1 MKIKKY
7 SISPFYWL
15 AISIIAMGGILASYK
30 PVYSQSPSPTP
41 SPASITPQPSLQWS
55 QPIALSDPLVKSWFP
70 DVATSVDGSVHVVW
84 ASTSQSGA
92 AGADVVIPAQAAEEA
107 GGFDVVM
114 YTSSQNGMVWA
125 TPNDI
130 AAIPQ
135 TGGSEATRPS
145 LYIDLYDRLHLTYRG
160 MLVYY
165 SNAPVDF
172 AALAAYWSPG
182 FVINYNQVAYFS
194 RLTQDRFGM
203 LHLIYTENSPS
214 AECEICYHLYYR
226 RSTDNGS
233 TWSESAE
240 ISQGIEGVAKPQIL
254 IDAENNLYI
263 VYEKGIGGSYGHL
276 DDPTSVMMVTSNDGG
291 LTWNNPQV
299 ISGEVENAKNIT
311 IGLDGK
317 GQLVTAWLNTVLDV
331 MEYRVSADQGKSW
344 TEPAPIPGV
353 LGGWSLYNTPL
364 DDYSMVTDSAGVIHF
379 AAVGRTPETKA
390 SLSLLHLTWDG
401 VTWSTPNVVVT
412 LTGDAPEWP
421 RLAIGSGNQVH
432 LVWFVRDA
440 AHLWDSDRGLYRVW
454 YAQAIS
460 SAPQMKATPL
470 PEYSP
475 TPTSPALV
483 VAFETPTPMPTSTPN
498 PVLQQIPPPSGSIYN
513 ETDEVILIAL
523 SLIPALLILTGL
535 VIVIRLRQR

>member
-1 MKIKKY
+1 
-7 SISPFYWL
+7 
-15 AISIIAMGGILASYK
+15 
-30 PVYSQSPSPTP
+30 
-41 SPASITPQPSLQWS
+41 
-55 QPIALSDPLVKSWFP
+55 
-70 DVATSVDGSVHVVW
+70 
-84 ASTSQSGA
+84 
-92 AGADVVIPAQAAEEA
+92 
-107 GGFDVVM
+107 
-114 YTSSQNGMVWA
+114 
-125 TPNDI
+125 
-130 AAIPQ
+130 
-135 TGGSEATRPS
+135 
-145 LYIDLYDRLHLTYRG
+145 
-160 MLVYY
+160 
-165 SNAPVDF
+165 
-172 AALAAYWSPG
+172 
-182 FVINYNQVAYFS
+182 
-194 RLTQDRFGM
+194 
-203 LHLIYTENSPS
+203 
-214 AECEICYHLYYR
+214 
-226 RSTDNGS
+226 
-233 TWSESAE
+233 
-240 ISQGIEGVAKPQIL
+240 
-254 IDAENNLYI
+254 
-263 VYEKGIGGSYGHL
+263 
-276 DDPTSVMMVTSNDGG
+276 
-291 LTWNNPQV
+291 
-299 ISGEVENAKNIT
+299 
-311 IGLDGK
+311 
-317 GQLVTAWLNTVLDV
+317 
-331 MEYRVSADQGKSW
+331 
-344 TEPAPIPGV
+344 

-412 LTGDAPEWP
+412 LTGDAPEWQ

-483 VAFETPTPMPTSTPN
+483 VSFETPTPMPTSTPN